1 MAAAHPSLRHVVV
14 VVVVFDDNDVDNA
27 PLISNSSGPS
37 IVGVVGFESI
47 GGDPTS
53 ELVSDVSVT
62 VSAKSPS

>member
-1 MAAAHPSLRHVVV
+1 MAAADPRLRHVVV
-14 VVVVFDDNDVDNA
+14 VVVFVFDDDVDNA
-27 PLISNSSGPS
+27 PSISNSCGPS